1 MTSDCS
7 LAPVLETD
15 RLLLRAHQL
24 EDFPACAAMWADPAV
39 VAHISGDPSSEE
51 QSWARFLRYAG
62 HWRHLGFGYWAVLS
76 KEEGAFIGE
85 VGLANYRRDTE
96 PALGATPEAGW
107 VLTRASHGRGYA
119 TEAVAAML
127 AWADATLDHPCTA
140 AMVDPAHA
148 ASIRVA
154 RKVGYS
160 TQVEGRY
167 GEHEAL
173 FLYRERRGP

>member
-7 LAPVLETD
+7 LTPVLETD
-15 RLLLRAHQL
+15 RLLLRAHRL

-51 QSWARFLRYAG
+51 QSFARA
-62 HWRHLGFGYWAVLS
+62 A
-76 KEEGAFIGE
+76 
-85 VGLANYRRDTE
+85 
-96 PALGATPEAGW
+96 
-107 VLTRASHGRGYA
+107 HGRGYA

-127 AWADATLDHPCTA
+127 AWADATLDHPRTV

-167 GEHEAL
+167 DDSEAL